1 MASNIYVNDLR
12 IQSILDL
19 GPVQIFAL
27 FLTNRRYKLS
37 IYDIINL
44 QFDRQCSSLKC
55 LKKHVHIFIFIFS
68 KPLPIIV
75 SKSVEVAKIH
85 LKVSYY
91 FAEYLKWQRLCVLS
105 YFGLWGQLRAPTSL
119 SLSRNNIYGK
129 NGQMK

>member
-1 MASNIYVNDLR
+1 MFV
-12 IQSILDL
+12 
-19 GPVQIFAL
+19 
-27 FLTNRRYKLS
+27 
-37 IYDIINL
+37 
-44 QFDRQCSSLKC
+44 LKM
-55 LKKHVHIFIFIFS
+55 LKKTRAHFYFFS